1 MKQNLTIFL
10 FFSFFLIYSQET
22 EKISIPDGIVYNYV
36 SNVLNDKAKSSIQ
49 TALTK
54 NDHSFLNKNLM
65 IGPTLWKRF
74 KEKETLKNI
83 PGEVLFHID
92 DIKSDGRMSETI
104 EDSKKIWEEIK
115 KEVSGDFKFR
125 KANESELKYYWSTI
139 SFDIEEP
146 LLILETKNRI
156 YILNFIKKDL
166 SLFWVDEFPSKN
178 AYQNPIDNKI
188 YKTDGEFKTYRNGE
202 EVYMISK
209 GNKETKL
216 EKGIFLSSDGELK
229 ENYSPEEIN
238 NIIGITNKIFEN
250 LFKNSDKSG
259 KIMIQFELGRE
270 KNLIEFA
277 VRDDVDLEIMKEF
290 EKKINNENYPKAR
303 KNSIKF
309 QLIYKINSYDDVQ

>member
-1 MKQNLTIFL
+1 MKRNLTIYL

-36 SNVLNDKAKSSIQ
+36 SEVLNEKAQSSIQ

-54 NDHSFLNKNLM
+54 NDYSFLNKSLM

-83 PGEVLFHID
+83 PGDVLFHID
-92 DIKSDGRMSETI
+92 DIKADGRMSETI

-115 KEVSGDFKFR
+115 KEVSGDFIFR

-146 LLILETKNRI
+146 LFILETKDHT
-156 YILNFIKKDL
+156 YILNFFKKDL

-188 YKTDGEFKTYRNGE
+188 YKTDGEFKTYRNGD
-202 EVYMISK
+202 EVYLTSK

-216 EKGIFLSSDGELK
+216 EKVIFLSSDKELK

-238 NIIGITNKIFEN
+238 NIISITNKIFEN

-270 KNLIEFA
+270 KNMIEFA
-277 VRDDVDLEIMKEF
+277 VKDDVDLEIMKEF
-290 EKKINNENYPKAR
+290 EKKINDENYPKAR

-309 QLIYKINSYDDVQ
+309 QLIYKINSFDDVD

>member
-1 MKQNLTIFL
+1 MKQRLTFFL
-10 FFSFFLIYSQET
+10 LFSFFIIQCQEI
-22 EKISIPDGIVYNYV
+22 EKISIPDDIVYNYV
-36 SNVLNDKAKSSIQ
+36 SNILNDKAKSSVQ
-49 TALTK
+49 TALIK
-54 NDHSFLNKNLM
+54 NDYSFLNKNLM

-83 PGEVLFHID
+83 PGEVLFHIN
-92 DIKSDGRMSETI
+92 DIKADGRMSETI

-146 LLILETKNRI
+146 LLILETKSHI
-156 YILNFIKKDL
+156 YIMNFMKKDL

-178 AYQNPIDNKI
+178 AYQNPIDNKT
-188 YKTDGEFKTYRNGE
+188 YKTEGEFKTYRNGE
-202 EVYMISK
+202 EVYMTSK

-216 EKGIFLSSDGELK
+216 EKGIFLSSDEELR

-238 NIIGITNKIFEN
+238 NIIGTTNKIFEN

-259 KIMIQFELGRE
+259 KIMIQFELSKE

-290 EKKINNENYPKAR
+290 EKRLIMQTIPKQGR
-303 KNSIKF
+303 I
-309 QLIYKINSYDDVQ
+309 L

>member
-1 MKQNLTIFL
+1 MKQRLTLFL
-10 FFSFFLIYSQET
+10 LFSFFIIQCQEI
-22 EKISIPDGIVYNYV
+22 EKISIPDGVVYNYTT
-36 SNVLNDKAKSSIQ
+36 NFLNDKAKSSIQ

-54 NDHSFLNKNLM
+54 NDYSFLNKNLM

-92 DIKSDGRMSETI
+92 DIKADGRKSETV

-115 KEVSGDFKFR
+115 KEISGDFKFR

-146 LLILETKNRI
+146 LIILETKNHT

-178 AYQNPIDNKI
+178 SYQNPIDNKT

-202 EVYMISK
+202 EVYMTSK

-216 EKGIFLSSDGELK
+216 EKGIFLSSDDELR
-229 ENYSPEEIN
+229 ENYSPEEIH
-238 NIIGITNKIFEN
+238 NIIGTTNKIFEN

-259 KIMIQFELGRE
+259 KIMIQFELGKE
-270 KNLIEFA
+270 NNVIEFA
-277 VRDDVDLEIMKEF
+277 VRDDVDLKIMKEF
-290 EKKINNENYPKAR
+290 KKKINNENYPKAR

-309 QLIYKINSYDDVQ
+309 QLIYKINSFDDVQ